1 MRGIYDEQ
9 AVLKHAQKVTEDP
22 SAGPEMKTAAQDLL
36 DKVEAFNKAHGSKS
50 ALQRMKHWI
59 PVGDAIAAF
68 AARYPAES

>member
-9 AVLKHAQKVTEDP
+9 AVLKRAQKVTEDP
-22 SAGPEMKTAAQDLL
+22 SADPEMKTAAQDLL
-36 DKVEAFNKAHGSKS
+36 DEVDSFNKAHGSEP

-68 AARYPAES
+68 AARHPAES